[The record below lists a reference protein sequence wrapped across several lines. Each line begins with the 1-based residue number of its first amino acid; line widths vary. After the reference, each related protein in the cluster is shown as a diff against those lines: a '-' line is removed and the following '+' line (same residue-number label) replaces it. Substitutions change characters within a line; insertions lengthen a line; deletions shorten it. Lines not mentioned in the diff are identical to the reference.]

1 MQAVIGA
8 LRANLGLDSAQ
19 FERGAK
25 RGQSAAQKLQ
35 KDLSRMATVA
45 AAAGAAI
52 IAMAQRGATEIDRL
66 AKAGRRID
74 TTVGGMRALE
84 LAASEAGVSVG
95 SLTDAVQNLDREVAS
110 GSRGAAAALER
121 LGLAASDLQGLEA
134 DQKLAVIADRV
145 KEMGLSTGE
154 ATALLREFGIR
165 NRDMILL
172 LMQGGDALRNARSD
186 VQEYGLALS
195 RVDAAAIERA
205 NDQIGRLRLVG
216 QFLQQEFA
224 RNLIPSFGM
233 LAEAITNSLREG
245 GRLRAVLETIA
256 SNIRTVVTVLGTA
269 VAAFGAYR
277 AILIA
282 TSAAK
287 TLLAAASNG
296 LRTALL
302 RLGLPALI
310 VAAGLLIDQFLRLI
324 ERTGGWAEALKLLGD
339 VASGVWEGIKTSA
352 ASIVPAVGAVWA
364 SIKASFQGMI
374 AEMAWM
380 WAGFLRSMSD
390 SLDGVMGMGAIQS
403 SFDRATNAVQGFG
416 NRASQS
422 MAQAKDQAIAL
433 RNEASSLATEGFD
446 KAKEALAQ
454 LNKTIQNNETNTDGA
469 TDAVKRLNEA
479 MIELAGGGGGGAGG
493 SAASGG
499 IIEQAKNSF
508 EQLGQSIQSSME
520 QGFMSILDGTKRAK
534 DAFKDMARQIISEL
548 LRVLVVQ
555 RIVGSFGGGGIL
567 GSLGKAFGI
576 GANAN
581 GTTNWQGGMTLV
593 GERGPELVNL
603 PRGSQVV
610 DAQRTASRMGGD
622 EIVQHFNFNLSA
634 NGDESVRRIV
644 AQAAPQIV
652 EAAKSGVL
660 DARRRGGQFRAAF
673 G

>member
-25 RGQSAAQKLQ
+25 GAESSSDRLKKNLQ
-35 KDLSRMATVA
+35 RMAAGAV
-45 AAAGAAI
+45 AAGAALT
-52 IAMAQRGATEIDRL
+52 AMASKGAAEIDRL

-84 LAASEAGVSVG
+84 LAAGEAGVSVG

-186 VQEYGLALS
+186 VQDYGLALS
-195 RVDAAAIERA
+195 QVDAAAIEQA
-205 NDQIGRLRLVG
+205 NDQIGRLRLVTD
-216 QFLQQEFA
+216 FLAQNLA
-224 RNLIPSFGM
+224 RVLIPAFGR
-233 LAEAITNSLREG
+233 LAERITDSLREG
-245 GRLRAVLETIA
+245 GLLRGVINALTRGASLLGQAIDIVTENLDFLIKLFAIFVGAKIVTFVFAVGRSMIA
-256 SNIRTVVTVLGTA
+256 LARIVRTTGLVM
-269 VAAFGAYR
+269 AAFN
-277 AILIA
+277 LIA
-282 TSAAK
+282 RAK
-287 TLLAAASNG
+287 ITTLALLAGVIAKLTGQMDNMIG
-296 LRTALL
+296 
-302 RLGLPALI
+302 
-310 VAAGLLIDQFLRLI
+310 FI
-324 ERTGGWAEALKLLGD
+324 ERTGAAIMNALPENISAGI
-339 VASGVWEGIKTSA
+339 EGIRDNIMGLGSD
-352 ASIVPAVGAVWA
+352 I
-364 SIKASFQGMI
+364 
-374 AEMAWM
+374 
-380 WAGFLRSMSD
+380 D
-390 SLDGVMGMGAIQS
+390 SLDT
-403 SFDRATNAVQGFG
+403 R
-416 NRASQS
+416 
-422 MAQAKDQAIAL
+422 
-433 RNEASSLATEGFD
+433 SLTTMQD
-446 KAKEALAQ
+446 
-454 LNKTIQNNETNTDGA
+454 
-469 TDAVKRLNEA
+469 A
-479 MIELAGGGGGGAGG
+479 MITAGLAADSFGTAARG
-493 SAASGG
+493 ASGG
-499 IIEQAKNSF
+499 VRQLNDQIIETPVLAEEARERF
-508 EQLGQSIQSSME
+508 DQLGQTMQSSME
-520 QGFMSILDGTKRAK
+520 QGFMSIFDGTKKAK
-534 DAFKDMARQIISEL
+534 DAFKDMARQILSEL
-548 LRVLVVQ
+548 FRVLVVQ
-555 RIVGSFGGGGIL
+555 RIVGSFGGGGLL
-567 GSLGKAFGI
+567 GGIGRAFGI